1 MHDKT
6 LNVQKAIRAQDRHT
20 TEACL
25 FGNVYSTER
34 KKKEGKKE
42 NTGGVSRQLTS
53 VSALLPALSEDLNCR
68 FSDLISSKVEK

>member
-42 NTGGVSRQLTS
+42 RKHMWSEQAADICFSTSACTFGGS
-53 VSALLPALSEDLNCR
+53 
-68 FSDLISSKVEK
+68 